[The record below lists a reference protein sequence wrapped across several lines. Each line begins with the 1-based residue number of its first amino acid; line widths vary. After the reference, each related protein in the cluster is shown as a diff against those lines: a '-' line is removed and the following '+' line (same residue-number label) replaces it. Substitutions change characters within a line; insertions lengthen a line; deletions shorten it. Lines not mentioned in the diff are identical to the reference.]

1 MRGGVIYFFFLF
13 SIKFGKSCPGCH
25 PLTKSVKVKILLAK
39 VDRIIKMLD
48 IFCVFRSESHCHSIL
63 YDEDRNCFFFKFYG
77 IFVILF
83 LFFHEVDLQNI
94 VLLAL
99 PAC

>member
-1 MRGGVIYFFFLF
+1 MRGGVIYFFFILF
-13 SIKFGKSCPGCH
+13 SNKFGKSKHLSCPGCH
-25 PLTKSVKVKILLAK
+25 PVTKSVKVKILLAE

-63 YDEDRNCFFFKFYG
+63 YDEDRNCFFFKFYI

-94 VLLAL
+94 V
-99 PAC
+99 